1 MNKQVFWSIGAA
13 VVLTVAVVAAAL
25 ALLSSGG
32 GDEEASGPG
41 ADGPDASGASSAP
54 GASPAEQGQAADV
67 PARPDCPEGTV
78 AGVELDCL
86 GGQESAAEAS
96 ADSGVTIVN
105 VWAWWCQPCREE
117 LPLLEEVATTH
128 PEWEVIGV
136 HADTNAANGAALLEE
151 LGVGLPSFQ
160 DSDNTFAGELGLPRV
175 IPITL
180 VLKDGAEAG
189 RFVQAFESTAEIES
203 AVTGALDG

>member
-1 MNKQVFWSIGAA
+1 MKKQVFWSIGAA

-25 ALLSSGG
+25 ALLSSGSGDDG
-32 GDEEASGPG
+32 GAGPG
-41 ADGPDASGASSAP
+41 ADGRDAA

-78 AGVELDCL
+78 AGVQLGCL

-105 VWAWWCQPCREE
+105 VWAWWCQPCRDE

-128 PEWEVIGV
+128 PEWEVLGV

-160 DSDNTFAGELGLPRV
+160 DSDNSFAGELDLPRV

-180 VLKDGAEAG
+180 VLKDGHEVG

>member
-1 MNKQVFWSIGAA
+1 MKKQVFWSIGAA

-25 ALLSSGG
+25 ALLSSGD
-32 GDEEASGPG
+32 GDEEASGP
-41 ADGPDASGASSAP
+41 DAAGASSAP
-54 GASPAEQGQAADV
+54 AASPAEQDDAADV
-67 PARPDCPEGTV
+67 PARPDCPVGPV
-78 AGVELDCL
+78 AGVDLDCL

-128 PEWEVIGV
+128 PEWEVLGV

-160 DSDNTFAGELGLPRV
+160 DSNNAFAGELGLPRV

-180 VLKDGAEAG
+180 VLKDGREVG
-189 RFVQAFESTAEIES
+189 HFVQAFESTAEIES
-203 AVTGALDG
+203 AVAGALDG